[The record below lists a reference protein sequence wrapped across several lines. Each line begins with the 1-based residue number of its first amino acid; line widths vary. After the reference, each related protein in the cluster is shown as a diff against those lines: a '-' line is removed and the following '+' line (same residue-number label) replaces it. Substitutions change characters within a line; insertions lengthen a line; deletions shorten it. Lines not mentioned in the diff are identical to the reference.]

1 MNYTVFFE
9 HSGETPKVTGS
20 PGFVTMNPPS
30 GQRTTRLDFFDLRF
44 ISAKDT
50 KTPVPLALEV
60 AKRNFGDWYIA
71 LATQWTRETG
81 HIASIARRRQHPAYK
96 NIVKLGDRAVPLLL
110 DSLRSRPDYW
120 FPALRELTGED
131 PVQDDDRGY
140 YDRMAAAWLQ
150 WGKDRQLIA

>member
-1 MNYTVFFE
+1 MNYANFFE
-9 HSGETPKVTGS
+9 RSGETPKITSYIGFMTMKPVNGQRVTR
-20 PGFVTMNPPS
+20 PGF
-30 GQRTTRLDFFDLRF
+30 FDIRF
-44 ISAKDT
+44 ISAVDT
-50 KTPVPLALEV
+50 KTAAPLALKA
-60 AKRNFGDWYIA
+60 AKRNIGDWFIA

-81 HIASIARRRQHPAYK
+81 HVASIARRRQHPAYK
-96 NIVKLGDRAVPLLL
+96 NIIKLGKSAVPLLL
-110 DSLRSRPDYW
+110 DSLRTRPDYW